1 MYGDKITDSMR
12 LAIDET
18 MRRRKLQQEYNEA
31 HGITPQTIRKAVRD
45 LISISKSVAETEN
58 KLMKDPESM
67 NKKELKKLIQDVEKQ
82 MRAAAADLNF
92 EMAAELRDK
101 MIELRKNLEEISED

>member
-1 MYGDKITDSMR
+1 
-12 LAIDET
+12 
-18 MRRRKLQQEYNEA
+18 
-31 HGITPQTIRKAVRD
+31 
-45 LISISKSVAETEN
+45 
-58 KLMKDPESM
+58 MKDPESM